1 MIFYVIIFYLPG
13 NFIEIVLVGK
23 KAPRESHCGGAENVA
38 IATHLR
44 RRMSQATFF
53 ILNIYEVLMSFKTN
67 FIRFIFI
74 SVLGVLL
81 HFTYE
86 WSGNNPIVGLFSA
99 TNESTWEHLKLLF
112 FPMLI
117 LTMLEIF
124 FNSSKLPSNFLSA
137 RVIGII
143 SGTIFIV
150 AAFYTILGVI
160 GTNYDFINIAI
171 YFVGAILALVIEN
184 KQYNKPAIPSE
195 CTSFIILLILT
206 IAFFIFTFYPPKI
219 GLFAEPDFAAIIFYF
234 HLSY

>member
-1 MIFYVIIFYLPG
+1 M
-13 NFIEIVLVGK
+13 K
-23 KAPRESHCGGAENVA
+23 
-38 IATHLR
+38 
-44 RRMSQATFF
+44 
-53 ILNIYEVLMSFKTN
+53 FKTN
-67 FIRFIFI
+67 AIRFLFI
-74 SVLGVLL
+74 SILGVLL

-124 FNSSKLPSNFLSA
+124 FNSSMLPSNFLSA

-143 SGTIFIV
+143 SGMIFIV

-171 YFVGAILALVIEN
+171 YFVGVILALVIEN

-219 GLFAEPDFAAIIFYF
+219 GLFAEPDFTAIISYF